1 MLFQLDASQTI
12 KIRLMN
18 TATIQ
23 PPFIHNRRQA
33 GEYIVYVIKKG
44 KMYLKENNIKYVL
57 VPGDFIVLDPDYVHE
72 GYQASY
78 CEYFYIHFRHEGI
91 SKYEFASEH
100 EKNMAMITK
109 RNDSLKSDP
118 FSYSYY
124 DNNLLTFPKYYH
136 FANTS
141 DFIKVCCLLDEAAGH
156 NKNPLEY
163 YKLLCSCKVI
173 EVLVETYRSFV
184 LYSTQNMAT
193 GLPKSYRK
201 VQQLLSYLNSNYAEK
216 ISSSEVEE
224 MTDCNFDY
232 INRIFKQLTHR
243 TIFSYLNMVRINHA
257 KELISTTNMK
267 LSEIGQAVGF
277 SDLYYFSKVFK
288 KATGI
293 SPSTFAKGVLK

>member
-1 MLFQLDASQTI
+1 MFLS
-12 KIRLMN
+12 
-18 TATIQ
+18 
-23 PPFIHNRRQA
+23 
-33 GEYIVYVIKKG
+33 
-44 KMYLKENNIKYVL
+44 ENNVKYVL
-57 VPGDFIVLDPDYVHE
+57 SPGDLIVLDPDYIHE

-78 CEYFYIHFRHEGI
+78 CEYYYIHFRHDHI
-91 SKYEFASEH
+91 KKFDFASEQ
-100 EKNMAMITK
+100 ERTMSIITA

-141 DFIKVCCLLDEAAGH
+141 DFIQVCCLLDEAAGH
-156 NKNPLEY
+156 NANPLEY
-163 YKLLCSCKVI
+163 YKLLCSCKVL
-173 EVLVETYRSFV
+173 EALALTYRSYV
-184 LYSTQNMAT
+184 LYTTQNMAA

-201 VQQLLSYLNSNYAEK
+201 VQQLLSYLNTNYAEK
-216 ISSSEVEE
+216 ITSVDVENKTE
-224 MTDCNFDY
+224 CNFDY
-232 INRIFKQLTHR
+232 INRIFKQLTHK
-243 TIFSYLNMVRINHA
+243 TIFTYLNMVRINHA

>member
-1 MLFQLDASQTI
+1 
-12 KIRLMN
+12 MN

-23 PPFIHNRRQA
+23 PPYIHNRRQA
-33 GEYIVYVIKKG
+33 NEYIVYVIKKG
-44 KMYLKENNIKYVL
+44 KMFLSENNVKYVL
-57 VPGDFIVLDPDYVHE
+57 SPGDLIVLDPDYIHE

-78 CEYFYIHFRHEGI
+78 CEYYYIHFRHDHI
-91 SKYEFASEH
+91 KKFDFASEQ
-100 EKNMAMITK
+100 ERTMSIITA

-141 DFIKVCCLLDEAAGH
+141 DFIQVCCLLDEAAGH
-156 NKNPLEY
+156 NANPLEY
-163 YKLLCSCKVI
+163 YKLLCSCKVL
-173 EVLVETYRSFV
+173 EALALTYRSYV
-184 LYSTQNMAT
+184 LYTTQNMAA

-201 VQQLLSYLNSNYAEK
+201 VQQLLSYLNTNYAEK
-216 ISSSEVEE
+216 ITSVDVENKTE
-224 MTDCNFDY
+224 CNFDY
-232 INRIFKQLTHR
+232 INRIFKQLTHK
-243 TIFSYLNMVRINHA
+243 TIFTYLNMVRINHA